1 MTRLS
6 RRQMLLIALAAL
18 VLLGL
23 AGFSPSYTRVII
35 KQDGQEVDV
44 QKAGFGPQGVKVKSG
59 DVKVESFAW

>member
-6 RRQMLLIALAAL
+6 RRQMLLIALGAL

-44 QKAGFGPQGVKVKSG
+44 QKAGFGAQGVKVNSG
-59 DVKVESFAW
+59 DVKVESSAW